1 MKLSTIYLIVSLLLT
16 ASNAL
21 ALDVPTASSTT
32 QETVNRTTQQTANRT
47 TQQTTSIEAKIA
59 DQVKSHSE
67 RALSTLQKVVNINS
81 GTMNFKGVEM
91 VANIFRSQLEGLGF
105 ETQWV
110 DGSHFNRAGHLLATH
125 TSQSPNKPKL
135 LLIGHLDTV
144 FAKDDSFQK
153 FERIDSTHIAGPGIT
168 DMKGGDVIMIEA
180 LSALQSLG
188 LLDDMNIKVVMTGD
202 EELSGKPLSAS
213 KKALI
218 DAANWADI
226 ALGFEDGDSNI
237 NTAVIARRG
246 SVGWSLNVVG
256 KPAHSSQIFQPDVG
270 YGAAFETARILN
282 EFREQLAGVGDLTFN
297 PGMIIAGTTINHN
310 VANATGD
317 AFGKDNVI
325 ARTAKVTGG
334 IRALSLEEL
343 NNAKSIMQDIA
354 ADNLAHTSATLN
366 FDEGY
371 PPMSPTFGNK
381 LLLELYSDVSESLGY
396 NKVIAVNP
404 RNAGAADI
412 SFTAGLVE
420 MSLDGLGLM
429 GSGGHTNDEVADIT
443 SLLKNTQKA
452 AILIYRLSKSKHFG
466 QSPLA

>member
-1 MKLSTIYLIVSLLLT
+1 MKLSTICLIVSLLLT

-21 ALDVPTASSTT
+21 ALDVPTASSTA
-32 QETVNRTTQQTANRT
+32 TVNRTTQKTVNRT
-47 TQQTTSIEAKIA
+47 TQKTTPIEAKIA

-67 RALSTLQKVVNINS
+67 RALSTLEKVVNINS

-91 VANIFRSQLEGLGF
+91 VAKVFRSQLEGLGF

-144 FAKDDSFQK
+144 FAKEDSFQK

-237 NTAVIARRG
+237 NTAVVARRG
-246 SVGWSLNVVG
+246 SVGWHLDVVG

-297 PGMIIAGTTINHN
+297 PGMMIAGTT
-310 VANATGD
+310 VKYDVTQATGE
-317 AFGKDNVI
+317 AFGKDNVV
-325 ARTAKVTGG
+325 AKTAKVTGG
-334 IRALSLEEL
+334 IRALSLGEL
-343 NNAKSIMQDIA
+343 NKAKSIMQKISNN
-354 ADNLAHTSATLN
+354 NLAHTSATLS

-371 PPMSPTFGNK
+371 PPMAPTSGNQE
-381 LLLELYSDVSESLGY
+381 LLRLYSDVSESLGY
-396 NKVIAVNP
+396 NPVVAVNP

-412 SFTAGLVE
+412 SFTAGLVD
-420 MSLDGLGLM
+420 MGLDGLGLM
-429 GSGGHTNDEVADIT
+429 GRGGHTKDEVADIT
-443 SLLKNTQKA
+443 SLVKNTQKA
-452 AILIYRLSKSKHFG
+452 AILIYRLSNQK
-466 QSPLA
+466 QSTN

>member
-1 MKLSTIYLIVSLLLT
+1 MKLIKICLT
-16 ASNAL
+16 FALFFNINNA
-21 ALDVPTASSTT
+21 TAFTEPKV
-32 QETVNRTTQQTANRT
+32 QD
-47 TQQTTSIEAKIA
+47 SIEANIA
-59 DQVKSHSE
+59 AQVASNSDH
-67 RALSTLQKVVNINS
+67 ALNTLKEVVNINS
-81 GTMNFKGVEM
+81 GTMNFEGVKE
-91 VANIFRSQLEGLGF
+91 VGKVFKSQLENLGF

-110 DGSHFNRAGHLLATH
+110 DGSSFNRAGHLVATH
-125 TSQSPNKPKL
+125 TAKSFNSPKL

-144 FAKDDSFQK
+144 FAKEGSFQK

-180 LSALQSLG
+180 LSSLHHLN
-188 LLDDMNIKVVMTGD
+188 LLDNMNIKVVMTGD

-218 DAANWADI
+218 DAAQWADI

-237 NTAVIARRG
+237 ETAVIARRG
-246 SVGWSLNVVG
+246 SVRWSLNVAG

-282 EFREQLAGVGDLTFN
+282 EFRQQLAGVGDLTFN
-297 PGMIIAGTTINHN
+297 PGMIIAGTT
-310 VANATGD
+310 VKYDVTNATGE

-325 ARTAKVTGG
+325 ARTAKVSGG

-343 NNAKSIMQDIA
+343 SNAKSIMQDIA
-354 ADNLAHTSATLN
+354 ADNLAHTSATLD

-466 QSPLA
+466 KSPLAQGGSVE